1 MTDNL
6 KFRDPVALALTASLG
21 GSVALLAG
29 AHAFEAMGYDPCAL
43 CLDQREAH
51 WTAAAVAAAGLVA
64 ARLLRA
70 STAAVA
76 AVGATAFVY
85 ALSAGLAFYHTGVE
99 FGYWT
104 ASACDVSGA
113 KGVSV
118 SDFAD
123 ALEATATEGGCSEAA
138 WRFLGVSM
146 AGYNL
151 LFSSALCL
159 ACLAASLIST
169 RRLREPAELERGYVG

>member
-1 MTDNL
+1 MRT
-6 KFRDPVALALTASLG
+6 RDPVALALAASLG
-21 GSVALLAG
+21 ASVALLAG
-29 AHAFEAMGYDPCAL
+29 AHIFEALGYHPCDL

-51 WTAAAVAAAGLVA
+51 WTAAAVAAAGLIA
-64 ARLLRA
+64 ARLIRA

-104 ASACDVSGA
+104 ASSCGASVPSGVTA
-113 KGVSV
+113 EYFRSV
-118 SDFAD
+118 
-123 ALEATATEGGCSEAA
+123 LEDGGPEGGCSEAA
-138 WRFLGVSM
+138 WRFFGVSM

-151 LFSSALCL
+151 LFSAGLCL
-159 ACLAASLIST
+159 VCLSAALIST
-169 RRLREPAELERGYVG
+169 RRLRAPVDEGPRYAG